1 MGFPKWVCD
10 NFSTGQTNGS
20 ELCSVLHFKL
30 FRRVWFECWPFD
42 MKYYIW
48 DWRGDLILVWC
59 SDKMLSRHHYEPW
72 TGNLITLHSPHCQQA
87 QYFKLNVSSDQILK
101 SCLEKILEIP
111 NLLVN
116 ITHSP
121 RIKLNLL
128 KNWAPVLISGG
139 QGGRADC
146 RRVTGR
152 LIPGLQTR
160 LQVYLNIPSSH
171 FILFMG
177 LTLTELSI
185 YSLYVETQFSA
196 PSPDLII
203 AITTGSSRTDPP
215 NLFSHEMFSHIKSSK
230 HNLKLFINSNFSPT
244 IVSVYADN
252 PGVAKSP

>member
-1 MGFPKWVCD
+1 MGLISPKAKQTDPNHVVCCILNVSACLIRVLTIWYEILHLRLARRFD
-10 NFSTGQTNGS
+10 TCLMFWQDVIKASLQT
-20 ELCSVLHFKL
+20 
-30 FRRVWFECWPFD
+30 
-42 MKYYIW
+42 
-48 DWRGDLILVWC
+48 
-59 SDKMLSRHHYEPW
+59 W

-101 SCLEKILEIP
+101 SCLEILEIP

-139 QGGRADC
+139 QGGRADS

-230 HNLKLFINSNFSPT
+230 HNLKLFINSNFFSYDCFN
-244 IVSVYADN
+244 ICR
-252 PGVAKSP
+252 